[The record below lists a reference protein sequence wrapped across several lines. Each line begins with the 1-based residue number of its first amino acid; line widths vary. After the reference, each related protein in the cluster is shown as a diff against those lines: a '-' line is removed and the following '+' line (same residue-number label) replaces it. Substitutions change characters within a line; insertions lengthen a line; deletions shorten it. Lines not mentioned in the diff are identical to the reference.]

1 MKERIRNILKEE
13 SLKKTLIDMVQEGG
27 VYSTEGLVGGVENLL
42 EILNIETPMEYLY
55 LFNDLE
61 MVKDPE
67 WPNLILF
74 KNKSK
79 HNIMLYI
86 LKQEEIYIH
95 VEIVWYFLM
104 NYFNMSYYEVQGLTK
119 EWLSDIY
126 NIKFVN
132 THGGSQDYM
141 ESV

>member
-1 MKERIRNILKEE
+1 MKERIRHILKEE

-27 VYSTEGLVGGVENLL
+27 VYSAEGLVGGVENLL

-126 NIKFVN
+126 DIKFVN